1 MTNPI
6 RSAVVALLLLCAV
19 GAPLAS
25 AVVGGAFS
33 KPARFVDRTPVA
45 APVARV
51 QPSKVVWISETTIT
65 TSAPAKRHAAPV
77 VAVQAAPTV
86 VRTVTL
92 DQGGRPGFQ
101 TVTAWGV

>member
-25 AVVGGAFS
+25 AGIGGAFS

-51 QPSKVVWISETTIT
+51 QPSKVVWISETTVVG
-65 TSAPAKRHAAPV
+65 SVPARRAVAPRA
-77 VAVQAAPTV
+77 AVQAAPAA